1 MSNIYPPRW
10 ADEILQQNVQL
21 FGERVD
27 SLSRREKME
36 LLKLFYIRNLCED
49 CLEGSS
55 FDHAVTEALARLQ
68 AEFPGD
74 G

>member
-1 MSNIYPPRW
+1 MSNIYAPKW
-10 ADEILQQNVQL
+10 ANEILQQNAGL

-27 SLSRREKME
+27 SLSRLEKME

-49 CLEGSS
+49 CLDGSP
-55 FDHAVTEALARLQ
+55 FDIAVSEALTRLQ